1 MSAPAT
7 EPVRRNLYPAA
18 VVAAL
23 TAFLGP
29 LAAAPDVTLQLILG
43 ALVAAVAAFGS
54 VVFGLE
60 RARGFAWAPA
70 SVDRTVR
77 AVTIQARAPAG
88 EPSASPTVEHVCPE
102 HGTTHWVHPDFAHCP
117 ACAGE
122 VPDPDDPLLRER
134 PS

>member
-1 MSAPAT
+1 MSPPAT

-18 VVAAL
+18 LVAAVA
-23 TAFLGP
+23 AFLGP
-29 LAAAPDVTLQLILG
+29 LAAAPDVTLQLTLG

-54 VVFGLE
+54 VAFGLE
-60 RARGFAWAPA
+60 RARGVAWAPA

-77 AVTIQARAPAG
+77 AVTIAARTPVG
-88 EPSASPTVEHVCPE
+88 EPRASPTVEHVCPE

-122 VPDPDDPLLRER
+122 VPDPEDPLLGER
-134 PS
+134 RL